1 MKFTSKSTIVILVLL
16 SMTFAGQIFAGKIIA
31 GKVSL
36 FVGDVKVLNNVS
48 AKRIA
53 IGKKSVLK
61 VRVLSGKQI
70 LIIAQEVGATD
81 MYIWL
86 KNGDEMRYNIQV
98 KDPEV
103 RAGLE
108 DTILMKVKIVEFLT
122 SKLRELGI
130 KWNSTIDGPTAAGA
144 VDLQSNNLFRG
155 SSSNSIFNSLPLRVN
170 PLQTYFGIATEIKS
184 KINLMVQA
192 GDAFT
197 IAEPTLSTK
206 NGGKA
211 KFLAGGE
218 IPVSTTSA
226 FGQAQIEY
234 KEYGIKLNIA
244 PVADEYGNISANLMT
259 EVSRLDFST
268 SVNGQPGFL
277 TRRTETEVS
286 VKDGQTIVISG
297 LINQEQSRDAD
308 KVPFLGNIPIIGYL
322 FKSER
327 FQSKKAELV
336 IFVTPSVRKSAA
348 KTDFGEYSGII
359 ERVEARK
366 EAIAGH
372 LKGVI
377 VD

>member
-1 MKFTSKSTIVILVLL
+1 MILVLSSTVFTGQTL
-16 SMTFAGQIFAGKIIA
+16 AGEVKAGKF
-31 GKVSL
+31 SL
-36 FVGDVKVLNNVS
+36 FVGDVKVLNNVT

-61 VRVLSGKQI
+61 VRVLSGKQL
-70 LIIAQEVGATD
+70 LIIAQKVGATD
-81 MYIWL
+81 MHVWL
-86 KNGDEMRYNIQV
+86 KNGDEMRFNIQV

-108 DTILMKVKIVEFLT
+108 DTIIMKVKIIEFLT

-144 VDLQSNNLFRG
+144 VDFRSNNLFRG
-155 SSSNSIFNSLPLRVN
+155 SSTNPIFDSLPLRVN

-206 NGGKA
+206 NGGRA

-218 IPVSTTSA
+218 IPLSTTSA
-226 FGQAQIEY
+226 FGAAQIEY
-234 KEYGIKLNIA
+234 KEYGIKLNVA

-259 EVSRLDFST
+259 EVSRLDFAT

-286 VKDGQTIVISG
+286 VKAGQTIVISG
-297 LINQEQSRDAD
+297 LISQEQSRDAE
-308 KVPFLGNIPIIGYL
+308 KVPLLGNIPIIGYL

-327 FQSKKAELV
+327 FQSKKTELV
-336 IFVTPSVRKSAA
+336 VFVTPTVRKSAA
-348 KTDFGEYSGII
+348 ATDFGEFSGII
-359 ERVEARK
+359 ERVDARK
-366 EAIAGH
+366 EAIASH
-372 LKGVI
+372 LNGVI

>member
-1 MKFTSKSTIVILVLL
+1 MIFVLL
-16 SMTFAGQIFAGKIIA
+16 STVFAGQIFAGEIIA

-108 DTILMKVKIVEFLT
+108 NTIVMKVKIVEFLT

-130 KWNSTIDGPTAAGA
+130 KWNSTIDGPTAAA
-144 VDLQSNNLFRG
+144 ALDLQSNNLFRG
-155 SSSNSIFNSLPLRVN
+155 SSSNPIFNSLPLRVN

-192 GDAFT
+192 GDAFA
-197 IAEPTLSTK
+197 IAEPTLTTK

-259 EVSRLDFST
+259 EVSRLDFAT

-286 VKDGQTIVISG
+286 VKEGQTIVISG
-297 LINQEQSRDAD
+297 LVNQEQSRDAD

-327 FQSKKAELV
+327 FQSKKTELV
-336 IFVTPSVRKSAA
+336 IFVTPTIRKSLAA
-348 KTDFGEYSGII
+348 TDFGEFSGIVD
-359 ERVEARK
+359 RVEARK
-366 EAIAGH
+366 EAIASH
-372 LKGVI
+372 LNGVI